1 MFLYDQR
8 VIQFVSLFKTTLF
21 LCLFQYMLF
30 MAKGKEDVG
39 KLEKFVMFQRGSGS
53 ITYKASVPVKGLFK
67 LDIFGKDSRRHKS
80 LDLICSYLIDS
91 TSGGAKVYHSLIR

>member
-1 MFLYDQR
+1 
-8 VIQFVSLFKTTLF
+8 
-21 LCLFQYMLF
+21 MLF

-91 TSGGAKVYHSLIR
+91 TSGGAKVNRLVYYHITFAVQLYMMELSSLY